1 MRKLEEFKRQ
11 KWEIEK
17 QFKGRAENE
26 EEELI
31 FFEVKKKYKVYKE
44 ALSGLRVEEKEWSK
58 YVKNVECK
66 TKE

>member
-17 QFKGRAENE
+17 RFKGRAENE

-44 ALSGLRVEEKEWSK
+44 AVSGLRVEEKEWSK

>member
-17 QFKGRAENE
+17 RFKGRAENE

>member
-17 QFKGRAENE
+17 RFKGRAENE

-31 FFEVKKKYKVYKE
+31 FFEVKKKIQSIQGSIV
-44 ALSGLRVEEKEWSK
+44 RVKS
-58 YVKNVECK
+58 
-66 TKE
+66 

>member
-17 QFKGRAENE
+17 RFKGRAENE

-31 FFEVKKKYKVYKE
+31 FFEVKKNTKYTRKHCQ
-44 ALSGLRVEEKEWSK
+44 G
-58 YVKNVECK
+58 
-66 TKE
+66 

>member
-17 QFKGRAENE
+17 RFKGRAENE

-31 FFEVKKKYKVYKE
+31 FFEVKKKNT
-44 ALSGLRVEEKEWSK
+44 K
-58 YVKNVECK
+58 YTRKQCQG
-66 TKE
+66 